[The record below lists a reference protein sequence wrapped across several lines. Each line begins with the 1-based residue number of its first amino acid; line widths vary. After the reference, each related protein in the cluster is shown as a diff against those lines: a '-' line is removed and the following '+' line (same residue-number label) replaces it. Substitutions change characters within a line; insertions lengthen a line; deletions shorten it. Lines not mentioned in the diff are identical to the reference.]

1 MILVPRQLQRVGITG
16 DVPYY
21 GGRFT
26 AEQAYAAAHPYTGG
40 PGPRA
45 TPRFGAPARPPAG
58 PPAAPPAPA
67 GPPLSS
73 LPPPSGPPV
82 SAVPSPP
89 APDPVASLQHL
100 LDAGVITQDE
110 FVQLRTRVRR

>member
-45 TPRFGAPARPPAG
+45 TPRFGARPGSRAA
-58 PPAAPPAPA
+58 PPPPPPAPA
-67 GPPLSS
+67 PP
-73 LPPPSGPPV
+73 PPPAPAPSGP
-82 SAVPSPP
+82 
-89 APDPVASLQHL
+89 DPVTALRHL
-100 LDAGVITQDE
+100 LDAGVITGAEYD
-110 FVQLRTRVRR
+110 QLRSRVTR

>member
-45 TPRFGAPARPPAG
+45 TPRFGARPRPPA
-58 PPAAPPAPA
+58 PPASPP
-67 GPPLSS
+67 GQPPLSS

-82 SAVPSPP
+82 SAARTSP
-89 APDPVASLQHL
+89 APDALASLQHL

-110 FVQLRTRVRR
+110 FVQLRNRVRG

>member
-26 AEQAYAAAHPYTGG
+26 ADQAYAAAHPYTGG

-45 TPRFGAPARPPAG
+45 TPRFGAPPRPPAR
-58 PPAAPPAPA
+58 PAAPPPPA
-67 GPPLSS
+67 QPPLSS
-73 LPPPSGPPV
+73 LPPPSGPPIV
-82 SAVPSPP
+82 AAPTPP
-89 APDPVASLQHL
+89 APDTLASLQHL

-110 FVQLRTRVRR
+110 FVQLRNRVRR